1 MREIYKGKHDVLL
14 GELKPLEKRF
24 EITGEFAGLHVL
36 LKDRKKEPEQQLL
49 EKAAEKKVRVY
60 GLSGFYMERAQATI
74 VLGYAGLTEEEI
86 RKGVDL
92 LRKALE

>member
-1 MREIYKGKHDVLL
+1 M
-14 GELKPLEKRF
+14 
-24 EITGEFAGLHVL
+24 L
-36 LKDRKKEPEQQLL
+36 LKRQEEGAEQQLL

-60 GLSGFYMERAQATI
+60 GLSGFYMERAQAKEMSTI

>member
-1 MREIYKGKHDVLL
+1 
-14 GELKPLEKRF
+14 
-24 EITGEFAGLHVL
+24 
-36 LKDRKKEPEQQLL
+36 
-49 EKAAEKKVRVY
+49 
-60 GLSGFYMERAQATI
+60 MERAQAKEMSTI

>member
-1 MREIYKGKHDVLL
+1 M
-14 GELKPLEKRF
+14 
-24 EITGEFAGLHVL
+24 L

-60 GLSGFYMERAQATI
+60 GLSGFYMERAQAKEMSTI
-74 VLGYAGLTEEEI
+74 ILGYAGLTEEEI